1 MPVDDVVL
9 AANGDAAAFERVYRA
24 HVPRVHGLA
33 RRMAGPE
40 AADEL
45 TQDVFVRVW
54 QKLGTFRGESAF
66 GTWLH
71 RLAVNVI
78 VERFRSLGVKRDRYL
93 ADSEPV
99 LEVTAAPVRA
109 RPDLAMDL
117 DAAIARLPAGART
130 IFVLHDVEGYRHE
143 EVATMLGISAG
154 TSKSQLHRARQSLR
168 GLLRAEPTA
177 EAKSSGW
184 TAASPRVTQIGQSH
198 EQRR

>member
-9 AANGDAAAFERVYRA
+9 AASGDTAAFERVYHA

-40 AADEL
+40 AAEEL

-78 VERFRSLGVKRDRYL
+78 VERFRSLGVARERFL
-93 ADSEPV
+93 ADGEPV
-99 LEVTAAPVRA
+99 LDMTAAPVRA

-117 DAAIARLPAGART
+117 DAAIAELPDGART

-143 EVATMLGISAG
+143 EIATMLGISSG
-154 TSKSQLHRARQSLR
+154 TSKSQLHRARHT
-168 GLLRAEPTA
+168 LRALLSQKRTA
-177 EAKSSGW
+177 
-184 TAASPRVTQIGQSH
+184 V
-198 EQRR
+198 

>member
-9 AANGDAAAFERVYRA
+9 AASGDAAAFERVYRA

-33 RRMAGPE
+33 RRMAGPDV
-40 AADEL
+40 ADEV

-78 VERFRSLGVKRDRYL
+78 VERFRSLGARRERFLSDG
-93 ADSEPV
+93 EPV
-99 LEVTAAPVRA
+99 LEVTPAPVRA

-117 DAAIARLPAGART
+117 DAAIAELPDGART

-143 EVATMLGISAG
+143 EIAGMLGISSG

-168 GLLRAEPTA
+168 SLLDRVSERTEAEKAPLA
-177 EAKSSGW
+177 QMRSRRSSQG
-184 TAASPRVTQIGQSH
+184 
-198 EQRR
+198 

>member
-9 AANGDAAAFERVYRA
+9 AASGDAAAFERVYRA

-33 RRMAGPE
+33 RRMAGSD

-54 QKLGTFRGESAF
+54 QKLGTFRGESSF

-78 VERFRSLGVKRDRYL
+78 VERFRTLGVRRERFLPDG
-93 ADSEPV
+93 EPV
-99 LEVTAAPVRA
+99 LDVTAAPVRA

-117 DAAIARLPAGART
+117 DAAMARLPEGART

-143 EVATMLGISAG
+143 EIGTMLGISAG
-154 TSKSQLHRARQSLR
+154 TSKSQLHRARHLLR
-168 GLLRAEPTA
+168 GLLNQPR
-177 EAKSSGW
+177 SSQ
-184 TAASPRVTQIGQSH
+184 AALHDAPAGADRHG
-198 EQRR
+198 